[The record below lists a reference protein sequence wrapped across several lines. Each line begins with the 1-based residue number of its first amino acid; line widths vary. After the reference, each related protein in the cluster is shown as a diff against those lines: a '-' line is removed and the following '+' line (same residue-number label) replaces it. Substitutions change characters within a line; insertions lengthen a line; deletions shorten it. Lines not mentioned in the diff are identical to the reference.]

1 MLPQCDAHP
10 VDWGSQEHAEAG
22 SRKKTS
28 LQKGGKGLGFWGAVI
43 GLGGSACLV
52 GLGLI
57 GWHKLEETQKVL
69 WATLG
74 GPWAAWSDGRQLCPW
89 QGVGTGNL

>member
-1 MLPQCDAHP
+1 M
-10 VDWGSQEHAEAG
+10 
-22 SRKKTS
+22 
-28 LQKGGKGLGFWGAVI
+28 GFWGAVI

-74 GPWAAWSDGRQLCPW
+74 GPWAA
-89 QGVGTGNL
+89 

>member
-1 MLPQCDAHP
+1 M
-10 VDWGSQEHAEAG
+10 
-22 SRKKTS
+22 
-28 LQKGGKGLGFWGAVI
+28 
-43 GLGGSACLV
+43 V